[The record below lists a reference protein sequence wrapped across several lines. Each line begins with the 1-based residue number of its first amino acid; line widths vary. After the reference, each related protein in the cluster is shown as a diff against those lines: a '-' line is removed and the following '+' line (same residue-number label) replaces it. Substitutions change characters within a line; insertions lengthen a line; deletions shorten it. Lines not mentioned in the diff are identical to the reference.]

1 MNKNKLKFM
10 RRIDNW
16 TIGDEIDLAM
26 GLLNN

>member
-10 RRIDNW
+10 RIDNW
-16 TIGDEIDLAM
+16 TIGDEMDLAM